1 MRSGGVS
8 VAYMPPLRVC
18 HSLPPAFSHAPF
30 PRPSRERLGG
40 GVGQAWPL
48 AGGARVLQGACS
60 QGGGT
65 KRPFAFP
72 IRTRSLEHALG
83 RKGKISACAEVAY
96 RLAHRCTGTLA
107 ASSDRMS
114 GVPGNPT
121 LLCRCVHCY
130 VIVTVCPLHRQIVR
144 CPESWQVRIPYN
156 TLYYWTPA
164 LYSAIG
170 MHIALS

>member
-1 MRSGGVS
+1 
-8 VAYMPPLRVC
+8 MPFPPP
-18 HSLPPAFSHAPF
+18 SMLPRAFSEAF
-30 PRPSRERLGG
+30 PRASGRRGRP
-40 GVGQAWPL
+40 GVAAG
-48 AGGARVLQGACS
+48 GGARVLQGACRR
-60 QGGGT
+60 GGGT

-72 IRTRSLEHALG
+72 IRSRSLEHALG
-83 RKGKISACAEVAY
+83 REGKISACAEVAY

-107 ASSDRMS
+107 ASSDCMS
-114 GVPGNPT
+114 GVPRDPT

-144 CPESWQVRIPYN
+144 RPESWQVRIPYN